1 MAQVRRK
8 RKKRQWPNVY
18 SRVHRSG
25 ETGFIVD
32 LGLINGRRER
42 HSFKTKEEADT
53 FAEIRR
59 AERLNEGASALAL
72 SQADRQDAAKALET
86 LRSHNVTLRQAAEYY
101 AKHVLAY
108 RNAPLIPEVVARLI
122 ADAEKNDRRDRTV
135 EELRSR
141 LTTFSDDF
149 KTRRLSEITGEEI
162 EAWLDED
169 DWSPRTRINYLTK
182 ISQLFNYGLRH
193 RWVDANIVERIERP
207 TAEDKEPGILS
218 LEQASSLLCHA
229 DRHGLL
235 PYVAIGLFAGLR
247 SAELSRLDW
256 SAINLTENS
265 IVVGAQI
272 AKKRSR
278 RVVEIAPNLQAWLG
292 TIQNRQGRLVDEDS
306 YRDSLEDLRKAAGI
320 AEWPHN
326 ALRHSFASYHL
337 AAYGDAMRT
346 ATILGHK
353 DPSVVHNHYK
363 ALVVK
368 VTALKFWELRPLP
381 TDAGTPRNVSE
392 TLQ

>member
-1 MAQVRRK
+1 MASTRNT

-18 SRVHRSG
+18 SRRHRSG
-25 ETGFIVD
+25 EVGFIVD
-32 LGLINGRRER
+32 VGLVNGKRER
-42 HSFKTKEEADT
+42 HSFKSKEDAES
-53 FAEIRR
+53 FAALKRT
-59 AERLNEGASALAL
+59 ERLNEGTAALGL
-72 SQADRQDAAKALET
+72 SQSARMDASKALEI
-86 LRSHNVTLRQAAEYY
+86 LAPHDVTLLQAADYY

-108 RNAPLIPEVVARLI
+108 RNAPLIPEIATRLI

-141 LTTFSDDF
+141 LTAFSDDF

-162 EAWLDED
+162 GAWLDED

-218 LEQASSLLCHA
+218 LDQAASLLHHA
-229 DRHGLL
+229 QGHGLL

-256 SAINLTENS
+256 SAVNLTDNS

-278 RVVEIAPNLQAWLG
+278 RVVEIAPNLQAWLLN
-292 TIQNRQGRLVDEDS
+292 IPNRQGPLVDEGS
-306 YRDSLEDLRKAAGI
+306 YRENLEDLRQAAGI
-320 AEWPHN
+320 ADWPHN

-337 AAYGDAMRT
+337 AAYGDAMKT

-353 DPSVVHNHYK
+353 DPGVVHNHYK
-363 ALVVK
+363 ALVVRA
-368 VTALKFWELRPLP
+368 TALKFWELRPVATEEGKLP
-381 TDAGTPRNVSE
+381 KPPETPR
-392 TLQ
+392 